1 MTLPDPSESMLFN
14 VSSLLREPVGS
25 SRRYTLEPEAP
36 VRSGHVELIRV
47 PRGVLVRTTADVD
60 YAAECSRCL
69 EPFVAPV
76 HVEFEEVFFQQVDV
90 VTGRRLED
98 EDEERDPDAFLIGT
112 DHSIDIREAVR
123 QYTEMAAAMQP
134 LCRADCP
141 GLCPQCGQD
150 LSVTTCDCDRAPAD
164 VRWAALA
171 ALKFP
176 SNG

>member
-1 MTLPDPSESMLFN
+1 MLFN

-25 SRRYTLEPEAP
+25 SRRYTLDPEPP
-36 VRSGHVELIRV
+36 VRSGQVELIRV
-47 PRGVLVRTTADVD
+47 PKGVLVRAAAEVDV
-60 YAAECSRCL
+60 AAECSRCL
-69 EPFVAPV
+69 ERFVRPTQV
-76 HVEFEEVFFQQVDV
+76 SLEEVFFQQVDV
-90 VTGRRLED
+90 VTGKRLEE
-98 EDEERDPDAFLIGT
+98 EDEERDPDAFEIGL
-112 DHSIDIREAVR
+112 DHSIDISEAVR

-141 GLCPQCGQD
+141 GLCPECGQD
-150 LSVTTCDCDRAPAD
+150 LSVAACGCDRSPAD